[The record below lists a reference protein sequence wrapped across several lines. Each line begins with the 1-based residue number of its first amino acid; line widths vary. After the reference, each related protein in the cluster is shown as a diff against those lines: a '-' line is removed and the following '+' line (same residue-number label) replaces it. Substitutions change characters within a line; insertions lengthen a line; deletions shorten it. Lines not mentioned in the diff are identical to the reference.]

1 MVKYLSAIL
10 SEDQKKKKTLDQGES
25 MDVDEHW
32 VQEQSLAE
40 VQS

>member
-10 SEDQKKKKTLDQGES
+10 SEDQKKKILDQGES